1 MVSRRLTLM
10 AVVALIYLAITPA
23 QATADLRVE
32 PDRTA
37 LYENETL
44 TVKVVGEMELSINFD
59 MLFNLGS
66 LELPA
71 PDIEKLEENF
81 EILGKNQKYSI
92 STVNGKTQ
100 AEITWTYELAPV
112 KTGDLTIPPL
122 NFNGDRSEP
131 VTIEV
136 RGGNA
141 PDSAAPARDAFIELA
156 ADKDEV
162 YVQEQ
167 IVLTVRLFFA
177 GNLIR
182 GELSEPA
189 HPDALIESLG
199 NQKEFN
205 RFIDG
210 RRFRVVERRYAIYPQ
225 EQGQLSLEAIRFD
238 GQTRDNNGQLRFV
251 RDTAQLFDI
260 PVKPAPDQFSGDT
273 WLPAKELTLSDSGVP
288 DQTTLD
294 VGQSLTRTLTIKAE
308 GLQAEALPPLSLTT
322 PAGLRS
328 YPENPDTSTEVDN
341 QTVIGTLTQTMAIVG
356 VEPGTVTLPEVR
368 LPWWDTT
375 ADKERVAVIPA
386 RTVTVSAQGGTSD
399 QPALSPEQVEP
410 VERPEPAAAP
420 DAQPEAYRGFW
431 PWLAGALAVGWALTV
446 VFMRKRAGR
455 ASEPA
460 QDNGANAGEQALFA
474 RLCSAASHGEIAA
487 LDLFPKWLNAAQPGQ
502 NFSTVS
508 EAVRWSGRPEL
519 KAQIDRLQ
527 AYHFS
532 RSAQKA
538 SRWDG
543 SGLVKELQALR
554 EQGNAKTGQSR
565 LPPLYPESYRS

>member
-1 MVSRRLTLM
+1 MVSRCLALTALL
-10 AVVALIYLAITPA
+10 ALISFAITPG

-44 TVKVVGEMELSINFD
+44 TLKVIGAMELSINFD

-81 EILGKNQKYSI
+81 EILGKNQNYSI
-92 STVNGKTQ
+92 RTVNGETQ
-100 AEITWTYELAPV
+100 AQITWTYELAPV
-112 KTGDLTIPPL
+112 KTGELTIPPL

-131 VTIEV
+131 VTVEV
-136 RGGNA
+136 RGGSA
-141 PDSAAPARDAFIELA
+141 PDSAAPASDTFIELA

-167 IVLTVRLFFA
+167 ITLTVRLFFT
-177 GNLIR
+177 GNLVR
-182 GELSEPA
+182 GELSQPT

-225 EQGQLSLEAIRFD
+225 KQGQLSLEPIRFD

-251 RDTAQLFDI
+251 RDSAQLFDI
-260 PVKPAPDQFSGDT
+260 PVKPVPDQFSGDT
-273 WLPAKELTLSDSGVP
+273 WLPAKELTVSDSGVP
-288 DQTTLD
+288 EQVTLD
-294 VGQSLTRTLTIKAE
+294 VGQSLTRTLTIRAE

-322 PAGLRS
+322 PEGLRS
-328 YPENPDTSTEVDN
+328 YPENPDTSTELDN
-341 QTVIGTLTQTMAIVG
+341 ETVTGTLTQTMAIVG
-356 VEPGTVTLPEVR
+356 VDPGTVTLPEVR

-386 RTVTVSAQGGTSD
+386 RTVTVSAQGRTSAR
-399 QPALSPEQVEP
+399 PAPEQVEP
-410 VERPEPAAAP
+410 VERPEPTAAP
-420 DAQPEAYRGFW
+420 DAQPETYSGFW
-431 PWLAGALAVGWALTV
+431 PWLAGALAAGWALTV
-446 VFMRKRAGR
+446 IFMRKRAGR
-455 ASEPA
+455 VSEPA
-460 QDNGANAGEQALFA
+460 QDNWANAGEQALFA
-474 RLCSAASHGEIAA
+474 RLCSAASHGEIAT
-487 LDLFPKWLNAAQPGQ
+487 LDLLPKWLNAAHPGQ

-519 KAQIDRLQ
+519 KVQIDRLQ

-532 RSAQKA
+532 RSAQTA
-538 SRWDG
+538 SHWNG
-543 SGLVKELQALR
+543 SALVKELQAFR